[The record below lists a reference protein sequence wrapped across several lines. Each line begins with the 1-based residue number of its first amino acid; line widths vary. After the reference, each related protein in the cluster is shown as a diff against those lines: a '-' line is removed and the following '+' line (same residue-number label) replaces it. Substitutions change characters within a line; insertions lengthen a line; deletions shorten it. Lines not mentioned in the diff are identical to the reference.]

1 MRRRPP
7 RSNRTGT
14 PFPYTTLVRAL
25 HCYAR
30 TRLESKYPGEGSVD
44 GMLPAHLM
52 GNMWQQDWSN
62 LWDVLEP
69 YPDAGSLNVTG
80 ALKKQYEASLNEM
93 LVKQNVMLD
102 TDRSEERRAGK
113 EGVSTCSTRW

>member
-1 MRRRPP
+1 MIRRPP
-7 RSNRTGT
+7 RATRTDTLFPAT
-14 PFPYTTLVRAL
+14 PLFRSPTQSDPETDRLWNQVKPLYDQL

-69 YPDAGSLNVTG
+69 YPDAGSLGVTG
-80 ALKKQYEASLNEM
+80 APKARKRE
-93 LVKQNVMLD
+93 V
-102 TDRSEERRAGK
+102 
-113 EGVSTCSTRW
+113 